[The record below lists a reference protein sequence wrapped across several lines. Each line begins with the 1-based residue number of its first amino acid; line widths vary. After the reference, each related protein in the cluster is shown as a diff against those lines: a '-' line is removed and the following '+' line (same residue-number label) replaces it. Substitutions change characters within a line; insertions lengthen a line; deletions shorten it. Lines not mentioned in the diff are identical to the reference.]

1 MNVVK
6 SFGQLCKSPQSTQLE
21 CVIGRTGRETQPT
34 VTHDDIDLIWGMG
47 TWKMFFLYFY
57 YLNIVLA
64 ILKNLFKNSE
74 VVERNKT
81 SEIIHEQKAGIRN
94 ESGGRAAEP

>member
-1 MNVVK
+1 
-6 SFGQLCKSPQSTQLE
+6 
-21 CVIGRTGRETQPT
+21 
-34 VTHDDIDLIWGMG
+34 
-47 TWKMFFLYFY
+47 MFFLCFY